1 MGQVKE
7 HKIALSEHLEGSD
20 GSVALAGGYLYI
32 YLDDRLLHIASIPS
46 PYLLADRSTESV
58 VENVDEFED
67 ENGHE
72 FVIAIYSSIAGIIWH
87 LAEYPND
94 TDLLMRLRY
103 EVRLNED

>member
-7 HKIALSEHLEGSD
+7 HMTALSEHVEGSD

-32 YLDDRLLHIASIPS
+32 YLDDKLIHIASIPS
-46 PYLLADRSTESV
+46 PYLLADRSSDSV

-67 ENGHE
+67 ENGNE
-72 FVIAIYSSIAGIIWH
+72 FVIAIYSSLAGIEWQ
-87 LAEYPND
+87 LEEYPD
-94 TDLLMRLRY
+94 DAGLLMRLHY